1 MKNTRKSIILLLA
14 LLVCLTALLAACSGS
29 KDGNSGQQQTPATG
43 DTGKTDPTPA
53 PAVEKPKQKVELE
66 FWTHWGS
73 TTRRPI
79 IEKIVS
85 DFNGSQD
92 GIKVKHVFLPYG
104 EGWTKALAQIAAGN
118 PPDAII
124 HEIAYVAQ
132 RADKNQVENLS
143 PFLAKDDISGRFH
156 DYLFEAMKHN
166 GDVYALPFNTD
177 TRFMFYNKK
186 MFAEAGLDP
195 ENPPSTWAELEE
207 AAKKLD
213 IIGADGKIE
222 RLGYHPMLAGGYDL
236 FVQNAAGGKAWVQP
250 DGTVT
255 INTPERADALKW
267 VMTWDARLG
276 KDKVETFKATFG
288 SKTNEPLIA
297 GKLAMKID
305 VGTFWTQIRDFA
317 ANRDDFGVA
326 PIPEYKEGSGHWSS
340 SGGFTIEIP
349 KGAKH
354 PEASWE
360 FLKYMTDYD
369 AQKYWA
375 QFNFD
380 NVANKEVAG
389 DEELMKDPIYAFSV
403 KNLEVS
409 TMVPAP
415 VSAPDFRSLLNPE
428 IEAAL
433 QGQQSIEDAL
443 AKAQKNV
450 EDLVKQNK

>member
-1 MKNTRKSIILLLA
+1 MKKVRKSAFMLMASVMSLS
-14 LLVCLTALLAACSGS
+14 ALLAACSG
-29 KDGNSGQQQTPATG
+29 GNAEKPAAETPGSGTTAEQ
-43 DTGKTDPTPA
+43 
-53 PAVEKPKQKVELE
+53 PAVDKPKEKVELE

-92 GIKVKHVFLPYG
+92 WITVKHVFLPYG

-118 PPDAII
+118 PPDVII
-124 HEIAYVAQ
+124 HEIAKVAQ

-156 DYLFEAMKHN
+156 EYLYEAMKYN

-177 TRFMFYNKK
+177 TRFLFYNKK

-195 ENPPSTWAELEE
+195 EKPPTTWAEMEE
-207 AAKKLD
+207 YAKKLD
-213 IIGADGKIE
+213 VIGADGKIE
-222 RLGYHPMLAGGYDL
+222 RLGYHPLLAGGHEMFML
-236 FVQNAAGGKAWVQP
+236 NAGGGKAWVSA
-250 DGTVT
+250 DAKEVN
-255 INTPERADALKW
+255 INTPEHVEALKW
-267 VMTWDARLG
+267 LLSWNERLG
-276 KDKVETFKATFG
+276 QQNVETFKATFG

-297 GKLAMKID
+297 GKLAMK
-305 VGTFWTQIRDFA
+305 VENGTFWTQIRDFA

-326 PIPEYKEGSGHWSS
+326 PMPEFKPGSGHHSF

-360 FLKYMTDYD
+360 FLKFMTDYD

-380 NVANKEVAG
+380 NVANKEVAL
-389 DEELMKDPIYAFSV
+389 DEDLLKDPVYAFSV
-403 KNLEVS
+403 QNLEVS
-409 TMVPAP
+409 NLTPAP
-415 VSAPDFRSLLNPE
+415 VSAPDFQTLLNPE
-428 IEAAL
+428 IEAAI
-433 QGQQSIEDAL
+433 QGQQSPEDAL
-443 AKAQKNV
+443 AKAQKAV
-450 EDLVKQNK
+450 EDLIAQNQ

>member
-1 MKNTRKSIILLLA
+1 MKKVRKSMLLL
-14 LLVCLTALLAACSGS
+14 LTTIVSLSALLAACSG
-29 KDGNSGQQQTPATG
+29 GNGSGATEQTPATG
-43 DTGKTDPTPA
+43 SDNT
-53 PAVEKPKQKVELE
+53 PAVEGPKEKVELE
-66 FWTHWGS
+66 FWAHWGS

-85 DFNGSQD
+85 DFNASQD
-92 GIKVKHVFLPYG
+92 AIKVKYVFLPYG

-124 HEIAYVAQ
+124 HEIAKVQQ
-132 RADKNQVENLS
+132 RAAKNQVENLS

-156 DYLFEAMKHN
+156 DYLFEAMKYN

-177 TRFMFYNKK
+177 TRFLFYNKK

-195 ENPPSTWAELEE
+195 ENPPKTWAELEE

-222 RLGYHPMLAGGYDL
+222 RLGYHPLLAGGHEMFML
-236 FVQNAAGGKAWVQP
+236 NAGGGKSWVSA
-250 DGTVT
+250 DGKEVN
-255 INTPERADALKW
+255 INTPEHLDALKW
-267 VMTWDARLG
+267 LLTWDQRLG
-276 KDKVETFKATFG
+276 KQNVETFKATFG

-297 GKLAMKID
+297 GKLAMK
-305 VGTFWTQIRDFA
+305 VENGTFWTQIRDFA

-326 PIPEYKEGSGHWSS
+326 PMPEYKEGSGHHSIG
-340 SGGFTIEIP
+340 GGFTIEIP

-389 DEELMKDPIYAFSV
+389 DEELMADPVYKFSV
-403 KNLEVS
+403 ENLAV
-409 TMVPAP
+409 TNMTPVP
-415 VSAPDFRSLLNPE
+415 VSAPDFATLLNPE

-433 QGQQSIEDAL
+433 QGQQSPEDAL
-443 AKAQKNV
+443 AKAQKAV
-450 EDLVKQNK
+450 EDLIAQNQ

>member
-1 MKNTRKSIILLLA
+1 MKKAKKSAFLLLA
-14 LLVCLTALLAACSGS
+14 SVMSLSALLAACSG
-29 KDGNSGQQQTPATG
+29 GNNAEEPAKTPAAET
-43 DTGKTDPTPA
+43 PTA
-53 PAVEKPKQKVELE
+53 EQPAVDKPKEKVELE

-92 GIKVKHVFLPYG
+92 WITVKHVFLPYG

-118 PPDAII
+118 PPDVII
-124 HEIAYVAQ
+124 HEIAKVAQ

-156 DYLFEAMKHN
+156 ENLFEAMKYN

-177 TRFMFYNKK
+177 TRFLFYNKK

-195 ENPPSTWAELEE
+195 EKPPKTWAELEE
-207 AAKKLD
+207 YAKKLD
-213 IIGADGKIE
+213 KIGADGKIE
-222 RLGYHPMLAGGYDL
+222 RLGYHPLLAGGFEL
-236 FVQNAAGGKAWVQP
+236 FMLNAGKGEAWVGV
-250 DGTVT
+250 DGKVNV
-255 INTPERADALKW
+255 NTPEHVDALKW
-267 VMTWDARLG
+267 VMSWDERLG
-276 KDKVETFKATFG
+276 KENVETFKATFG
-288 SKTNEPLIA
+288 SKTSEPLIA
-297 GKLAMKID
+297 GKLAMKAD

-326 PIPEYKEGSGHWSS
+326 PLPEYKEGAGHWSVG
-340 SGGFTIEIP
+340 GGFSIEIP
-349 KGAKH
+349 KGAKN

-360 FLKYMTDYD
+360 FLKFMTDYD

-389 DEELMKDPIYAFSV
+389 DADLMADPIYAFSV
-403 KNLEVS
+403 ENLAV
-409 TMVPAP
+409 TKMTPAP
-415 VSAPDFRSLLNPE
+415 VSAPDFATLLNPE
-428 IEAAL
+428 IEAAI
-433 QGQQSIEDAL
+433 QGQQSPEDAL
-443 AKAQKNV
+443 AKAQKAI
-450 EDLVKQNK
+450 EDLVAQHQ

>member
-1 MKNTRKSIILLLA
+1 MKKVKKSAFMLLA
-14 LLVCLTALLAACSGS
+14 SVMSMSALLAACSG
-29 KDGNSGQQQTPATG
+29 GNNAEEPAKETPAAE
-43 DTGKTDPTPA
+43 TPA
-53 PAVEKPKQKVELE
+53 AEQPAVEAPKEKVELE
-66 FWTHWGS
+66 FWAHWGS

-92 GIKVKHVFLPYG
+92 RIKVKYVFLPYG

-118 PPDAII
+118 PPDVII
-124 HEIAYVAQ
+124 HEIAKVAQ
-132 RADKNQVENLS
+132 RAEKNQVENLS

-156 DYLFEAMKHN
+156 EYLFEAMKYN

-195 ENPPSTWAELEE
+195 EKPPTTWAELEE
-207 AAKKLD
+207 TAKKLD

-222 RLGYHPMLAGGYDL
+222 RLGYHPLLAGGHEMFML
-236 FVQNAAGGKAWVQP
+236 NAGGGKAWVSA
-250 DGTVT
+250 DGKEVN
-255 INTPERADALKW
+255 INTPEHVEALKW
-267 VMTWDARLG
+267 LNSWNERLG
-276 KDKVETFKATFG
+276 RENVETFKATFG
-288 SKTNEPLIA
+288 SKTNDPLIA
-297 GKLAMKID
+297 GKLAMKIEN
-305 VGTFWTQIRDFA
+305 GTFWTQIRDFA

-326 PIPEYKEGSGHWSS
+326 AMPEFKPGSGHWSF

-349 KGAKH
+349 KGAKD

-375 QFNFD
+375 LY
-380 NVANKEVAG
+380 NVENVGNKEVG
-389 DEELMKDPIYAFSV
+389 DDEELMSNPVYAFSV

-409 TMVPAP
+409 NLTPVP
-415 VSAPDFRSLLNPE
+415 VSAPDFQTLLNPE

-433 QGQQSIEDAL
+433 QGQQSPEDAL
-443 AKAQKNV
+443 AKAQKAV
-450 EDLVKQNK
+450 EDLIAQNQ